1 MNICIVEDNVRLREN
16 LKILLEGEPGF
27 SVIGAF
33 HSAEDALKKKPWDG
47 ADVLL
52 ADIDLPGMSG
62 LDLIRRVVPE
72 FPKLLIM
79 AYTIFED
86 RDTVFAAI
94 RAGATGYLLKGSP
107 PRELIESLRELYQ
120 GGAPM
125 SPKIARKVLRE
136 LQDPEAQ
143 HRAEVLTAREKGILS
158 GISLGRSYKEIAEAL
173 SISPHTV
180 HTHIKN
186 IYEKLHATSRSEAL
200 SKARDMGVL

>member
-1 MNICIVEDNVRLREN
+1 MKICIVEDNARLREN

-27 SVIGAF
+27 SVTGSF
-33 HSAEDALKKKPWDG
+33 NSAEDALRKKPWNG
-47 ADVLL
+47 AEVML
-52 ADIDLPGMSG
+52 ADIDLPGISG
-62 LDLIRRVVPE
+62 VDLIRRVVSE

-94 RAGATGYLLKGSP
+94 KAGATGYLLKGAP

-136 LQDPEAQ
+136 LQQPGGVPKDDI
-143 HRAEVLTAREKGILS
+143 LSSREKSIVTGIAM
-158 GISLGRSYKEIAEAL
+158 GRSYKEISASL
-173 SISPHTV
+173 GISAHTV

-186 IYEKLHATSRSEAL
+186 IYEKLQASSRSEAL
-200 SKARDMGVL
+200 SRAREIGVI